1 MRISIR
7 VALSVLVGALALFA
21 PAALA
26 DSASM
31 LLTGVGNNGAM
42 GGVYIG
48 PYVATVNGA
57 TGTPVIC
64 DDYADESYLNE
75 SWTANVST
83 FADLSNTKWASLK
96 NSTTL
101 YEEAAWLTEQL
112 VSASPSQA
120 GDIQFAIW
128 VIFDPA
134 ALGTLSSTD
143 QANVECLMM
152 NAQSQTFWSGEF
164 SNILIY
170 TPNANDPI
178 LCDGHS
184 CANTPPQEFLVV
196 TPEPCELTLLLAGL
210 FGCVILAV
218 RKNRSA
224 ARLLLT
230 V

>member
-1 MRISIR
+1 MRISTRI
-7 VALSVLVGALALFA
+7 VLSVVVGAFAFFA

-26 DSASM
+26 DTASM
-31 LLTGVGNNGAM
+31 VLTGVGNNGAM
-42 GGVYIG
+42 GGVYVG

-57 TGTPVIC
+57 QGTPVIC

-83 FADLSNTKWASLK
+83 FADLSNTKWAGLS

-101 YEEAAWLTEQL
+101 YEEAAWLAEQL
-112 VSASPSQA
+112 VSAPASQA

-143 QANVECLMM
+143 QANVECLIM
-152 NAQSQTFWSGEF
+152 NAQNQTFWSGEF

-170 TPNANDPI
+170 TPNTNDPI
-178 LCDGHS
+178 LCDGQN
-184 CANTPPQEFLVV
+184 CAKTPPQEFMVV
-196 TPEPCELTLLLAGL
+196 TPEPSELILLLVGL
-210 FGCVILAV
+210 LGFAIVVARKNHSAV
-218 RKNRSA
+218 RFQQA
-224 ARLLLT
+224 A
-230 V
+230 